1 MGLAENAAHVALV
14 TLALSDP
21 YHLDNFDEQRQGL
34 LNALVA
40 CAPKQVAP

>member
-1 MGLAENAAHVALV
+1 MVLGLNDSFDIEN
-14 TLALSDP
+14 
-21 YHLDNFDEQRQGL
+21 FEEKKQGL